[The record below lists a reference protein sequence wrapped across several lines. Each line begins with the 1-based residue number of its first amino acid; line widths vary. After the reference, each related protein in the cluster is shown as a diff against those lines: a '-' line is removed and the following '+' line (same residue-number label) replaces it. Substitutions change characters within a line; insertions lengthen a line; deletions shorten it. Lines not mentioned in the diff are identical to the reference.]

1 MTRIEREK
9 QTVRKMIELYCHH
22 RLKQDTMPEEHQ
34 RLAEFACRRLDH
46 CRYGENKTACKDCPT
61 HCYAPKEREQIRKVM
76 RWVGPRMILYAPKD
90 AIIHIWEKVKRW
102 LQSLSF
108 RTGVIVLLC
117 CIPFYI
123 LSFAQML
130 LPISAAAKG
139 GLWTVLFG
147 MAKTCQYG
155 GLTILGVEG
164 YNRLKNWIKRKKG

>member
-1 MTRIEREK
+1 MKEFFLRIGR
-9 QTVRKMIELYCHH
+9 
-22 RLKQDTMPEEHQ
+22 
-34 RLAEFACRRLDH
+34 
-46 CRYGENKTACKDCPT
+46 N
-61 HCYAPKEREQIRKVM
+61 IRT
-76 RWVGPRMILYAPKD
+76 
-90 AIIHIWEKVKRW
+90 W

-139 GLWTVLFG
+139 ILWTVLFG

-164 YNRLKNWIKRKKG
+164 YKRLKDMFRRKKTSDC

>member
-1 MTRIEREK
+1 MKRIAR
-9 QTVRKMIELYCHH
+9 
-22 RLKQDTMPEEHQ
+22 
-34 RLAEFACRRLDH
+34 
-46 CRYGENKTACKDCPT
+46 N
-61 HCYAPKEREQIRKVM
+61 IRM
-76 RWVGPRMILYAPKD
+76 
-90 AIIHIWEKVKRW
+90 W
-102 LQSLSF
+102 LHSLSF

-139 GLWTVLFG
+139 VLWTVLFG

-164 YNRLKNWIKRKKG
+164 YQRLKDWMKRRKH

>member
-1 MTRIEREK
+1 MKKMLQRIK
-9 QTVRKMIELYCHH
+9 L
-22 RLKQDTMPEEHQ
+22 
-34 RLAEFACRRLDH
+34 
-46 CRYGENKTACKDCPT
+46 
-61 HCYAPKEREQIRKVM
+61 
-76 RWVGPRMILYAPKD
+76 
-90 AIIHIWEKVKRW
+90 W

-139 GLWTVLFG
+139 VLWIVLFG
-147 MAKTCQYG
+147 LAKTCQYG

-164 YNRLKNWIKRKKG
+164 YQRLKNWLKRRKKQEE

>member
-1 MTRIEREK
+1 MK
-9 QTVRKMIELYCHH
+9 AL
-22 RLKQDTMPEEHQ
+22 
-34 RLAEFACRRLDH
+34 
-46 CRYGENKTACKDCPT
+46 
-61 HCYAPKEREQIRKVM
+61 
-76 RWVGPRMILYAPKD
+76 
-90 AIIHIWEKVKRW
+90 VKRIKFG

-139 GLWTVLFG
+139 VLWTVLFG

-164 YNRLKNWIKRKKG
+164 YQHLKDWMKQKKRQPRP

>member
-1 MTRIEREK
+1 MK
-9 QTVRKMIELYCHH
+9 AL
-22 RLKQDTMPEEHQ
+22 
-34 RLAEFACRRLDH
+34 
-46 CRYGENKTACKDCPT
+46 
-61 HCYAPKEREQIRKVM
+61 
-76 RWVGPRMILYAPKD
+76 
-90 AIIHIWEKVKRW
+90 VKRIKLW

-117 CIPFYI
+117 SIPFYV

-139 GLWTVLFG
+139 VLWTVLFG

-164 YNRLKNWIKRKKG
+164 YQRLKDWLKRKKRQPRP

>member
-1 MTRIEREK
+1 MGK
-9 QTVRKMIELYCHH
+9 
-22 RLKQDTMPEEHQ
+22 
-34 RLAEFACRRLDH
+34 
-46 CRYGENKTACKDCPT
+46 KTFTNLFDKIKT
-61 HCYAPKEREQIRKVM
+61 
-76 RWVGPRMILYAPKD
+76 
-90 AIIHIWEKVKRW
+90 W

-139 GLWTVLFG
+139 LLWTILFG
-147 MAKTCQYG
+147 LAKTCQYG

-164 YNRLKNWIKRKKG
+164 YNRLKKYWRGKRE